1 MRRMKSLPVFIL
13 SMLVASTAF
22 AKICKTVGPDGS
34 VTYTDRPAASCADSN
49 AESEASKASAN
60 AQKVAAVTPA
70 SEAQA
75 SDVANATTIERSV
88 IAIMTLEDRVQ
99 RTYDACVQLQP
110 TSIRR
115 YGDAIDGWRER
126 NAAAT
131 RKMNRALAQGFNGTQ
146 QRAIRDGVSKRN
158 AQQIESMRASLAS
171 EQLKWCEQTTGDI
184 ENRSLDVA
192 ATLTA
197 PLVSF

>member
-1 MRRMKSLPVFIL
+1 MKSLFLFVL
-13 SMLVASTAF
+13 TMLVASTAF

-34 VTYTDRPAASCADSN
+34 VTYTDRPAETCAAAQARSDSAK
-49 AESEASKASAN
+49 AEATAR
-60 AQKVAAVTPA
+60 KVAAVSAA
-70 SEAQA
+70 SDAPA
-75 SDVANATTIERSV
+75 SDVANTTTIEHAV

-99 RTYDACVQLQP
+99 RAYDMCVQVQP

-126 NAAAT
+126 NAVAM

-146 QRAIRDGVSKRN
+146 QRVIRDGVSKRN
-158 AQQIESMRASLAS
+158 EQEIGAMRASLAS
-171 EQLKWCEQTTGDI
+171 AQLKWCDQTTGEI

>member
-1 MRRMKSLPVFIL
+1 MKSVCVF
-13 SMLVASTAF
+13 LVSLLMAGTAM

-34 VTYTDRPAASCADSN
+34 VTYTDRPADSCADSQ
-49 AESEASKASAN
+49 AQSESSKPAAPAVASVAPAADAPSEVASA
-60 AQKVAAVTPA
+60 A
-70 SEAQA
+70 S
-75 SDVANATTIERSV
+75 IERSV

-99 RTYDACVQLQP
+99 RAYDTCAQLQP
-110 TSIRR
+110 ASIRR

-158 AQQIESMRASLAS
+158 GQQMESMRASPVSA
-171 EQLKWCEQTTGDI
+171 QLKWCEQTTAEI
-184 ENRSLDVA
+184 ESRALDVT
-192 ATLTA
+192 ATLAA
-197 PLVSF
+197 PLASF

>member
-1 MRRMKSLPVFIL
+1 MRRMKSLLALVL
-13 SMLVASTAF
+13 SLLVASTAF

-34 VTYTDRPAASCADSN
+34 VTYTDRPAESCADSKVQ
-49 AESEASKASAN
+49 SDASTANPSAPKVASAP
-60 AQKVAAVTPA
+60 AAPV
-70 SEAQA
+70 
-75 SDVANATTIERSV
+75 SDVANATAIERSI

-99 RTYDACVQLQP
+99 RAYDVCAQLQP
-110 TSIRR
+110 ASIRR

-131 RKMNRALAQGFNGTQ
+131 RKMNRALAQGFNGAQ

-158 AQQIESMRASLAS
+158 QQQMESMRVSPASA
-171 EQLKWCEQTTGDI
+171 QLKWCDQTTGEI